1 MVYSWSCLVE
11 KSLSCK
17 QECQQDVGPLVPRSL
32 ECLANLEGLDVIL
45 YKQVVLPELLHVI
58 DTKSCSAL
66 LKRHLIIEILRKFP
80 YDFHLSTLDI
90 LLHAMQQQLEDSDI
104 SQVTSQLLD
113 VILRTGKASR
123 TTSAPPAVNVNG
135 SASGS
140 ASGSGSGS
148 GNIGGSGS
156 SSSWGSVGGL
166 RGVSSSATT
175 PSSACQYSNQGS
187 ACPRAPDSRD
197 QTPLKNSPD
206 TCSDHEETAKV
217 GIESEHSDG
226 SLGGVGSNGD
236 SASVSSDCLTIA
248 TAVLV
253 GESNPNAPKDPNT
266 DQPSEDKNRVIALFS
281 DFFRE
286 CQVKTQRYE
295 PFLSLL
301 VHFMKFCVKY
311 SPENIELLNEVLS
324 WTVLYVQ
331 KAPIESR
338 ESPALAELC
347 EIPFSGSHSILNI
360 LRLPFYE
367 KIFLSILHSEIAVK
381 LEANEQQLIA
391 DTVHLISPGDQNSRL
406 EILNFAVELFTKGG
420 PTLRQHGLSCLI
432 FHALRSVQHQK
443 SHVET
448 TLLFCCETSQLL
460 SNTGNKEL
468 GLKLLLQ
475 TATAASN
482 NSLDELCNTCMLNAF
497 TIYEYLQ
504 QSGSYPHLLILTIGT
519 LYTLHLADTNKYKAL
534 LSAVCTIFSI
544 HFRRNHARYWR
555 RHQHFLKLNL
565 DAVHFCNSLRYFG
578 LPR

>member
-11 KSLSCK
+11 KSLS
-17 QECQQDVGPLVPRSL
+17 
-32 ECLANLEGLDVIL
+32 
-45 YKQVVLPELLHVI
+45 
-58 DTKSCSAL
+58 
-66 LKRHLIIEILRKFP
+66 
-80 YDFHLSTLDI
+80 
-90 LLHAMQQQLEDSDI
+90 
-104 SQVTSQLLD
+104 
-113 VILRTGKASR
+113 
-123 TTSAPPAVNVNG
+123 
-135 SASGS
+135 
-140 ASGSGSGS
+140 
-148 GNIGGSGS
+148 
-156 SSSWGSVGGL
+156 

-286 CQVKTQRYE
+286 CQVIK
-295 PFLSLL
+295 
-301 VHFMKFCVKY
+301 HF
-311 SPENIELLNEVLS
+311 IELLNEVLS

-367 KIFLSILHSEIAVK
+367 KIVLLLPPSKQKKVRLDTISKALSRNCPIESADDCQKFLSILHSEIAVK
-381 LEANEQQLIA
+381 LEA
-391 DTVHLISPGDQNSRL
+391 
-406 EILNFAVELFTKGG
+406 
-420 PTLRQHGLSCLI
+420 
-432 FHALRSVQHQK
+432 
-443 SHVET
+443 
-448 TLLFCCETSQLL
+448 
-460 SNTGNKEL
+460 
-468 GLKLLLQ
+468 
-475 TATAASN
+475 
-482 NSLDELCNTCMLNAF
+482 
-497 TIYEYLQ
+497 
-504 QSGSYPHLLILTIGT
+504 
-519 LYTLHLADTNKYKAL
+519 
-534 LSAVCTIFSI
+534 
-544 HFRRNHARYWR
+544 
-555 RHQHFLKLNL
+555 
-565 DAVHFCNSLRYFG
+565 
-578 LPR
+578 